1 MLRKW
6 LCLLSHFSGLNSMRF
21 SLLLFSLFLLST
33 TSVDDLNSARVY
45 FQSGRESKS
54 SAEKLLKLSN
64 VASSIRAN
72 FITNGKMA
80 IAIPSNSPKNTTR
93 RNIEI
98 FFPEKNAT
106 PKPNSIKRVMCGLI
120 K

>member
-1 MLRKW
+1 MSIADVVFELPN
-6 LCLLSHFSGLNSMRF
+6 FAAF
-21 SLLLFSLFLLST
+21 
-33 TSVDDLNSARVY
+33 V
-45 FQSGRESKS
+45 
-54 SAEKLLKLSN
+54 AEKLLKLSN

-98 FFPEKNAT
+98 FFPEKNSEN
-106 PKPNSIKRVMCGLI
+106 KF
-120 K
+120 